1 MFLTSSQR
9 TPQLLA
15 EGPHLEKDRCKRD
28 ETLLDLKKEEEV
40 TGQGMWK
47 PLENGKGKETD
58 FQGVM
63 QPCQDLSDSPVTLVL
78 GF

>member
-1 MFLTSSQR
+1 M
-9 TPQLLA
+9 
-15 EGPHLEKDRCKRD
+15 
-28 ETLLDLKKEEEV
+28 LDLKKEEEV

-58 FQGVM
+58 FQRVM
-63 QPCQDLSDSPVTLVL
+63 QPCQDLADSPVRLVL